1 MGLAPAQSTKLKLRV
16 QYHQFRTSYG
26 SVILS
31 LPNCADPNTTMRS
44 FSLSRR
50 CPAPSALVARR
61 SNAPRITTLTERAGN
76 SLPAFAPPSHA
87 TLRCNVAI
95 FLSNSKMGKSHSDT
109 LWLTTLCVDRTSTN
123 IMRFCFLSACP
134 LRALNSPG
142 NHQASPEPPQSA
154 PFKKPLSAEPT
165 ARSIGNATMAE
176 YCAQR
181 GSRHPLL

>member
-1 MGLAPAQSTKLKLRV
+1 
-16 QYHQFRTSYG
+16 
-26 SVILS
+26 
-31 LPNCADPNTTMRS
+31 
-44 FSLSRR
+44 
-50 CPAPSALVARR
+50 
-61 SNAPRITTLTERAGN
+61 
-76 SLPAFAPPSHA
+76 
-87 TLRCNVAI
+87 
-95 FLSNSKMGKSHSDT
+95 
-109 LWLTTLCVDRTSTN
+109 
-123 IMRFCFLSACP
+123 MRFCFLSACP